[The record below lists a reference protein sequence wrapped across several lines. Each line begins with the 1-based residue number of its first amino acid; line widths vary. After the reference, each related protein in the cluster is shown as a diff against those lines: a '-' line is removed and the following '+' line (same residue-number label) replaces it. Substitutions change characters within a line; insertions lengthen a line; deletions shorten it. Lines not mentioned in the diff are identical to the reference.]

1 MCVSFCVTVLW
12 LCEKAGPESKTFT
25 TTYSTCCQYKLYF
38 YTLGDGGGVCGG
50 VIAVA
55 LPQLIQIA
63 ANCSL
68 AVVTSKLIK

>member
-1 MCVSFCVTVLW
+1 MRKRDQNQRLSRLLTLLAASTSF
-12 LCEKAGPESKTFT
+12 TFT
-25 TTYSTCCQYKLYF
+25 HLVMVA
-38 YTLGDGGGVCGG
+38 VCVGG

>member
-1 MCVSFCVTVLW
+1 MRKQHQTQRLSRLLTLLAASTGF
-12 LCEKAGPESKTFT
+12 TFT
-25 TTYSTCCQYKLYF
+25 HLVMVAV
-38 YTLGDGGGVCGG
+38 GGF
-50 VIAVA
+50 IAVA

>member
-1 MCVSFCVTVLW
+1 MRKRDQNQRLSRLLTR
-12 LCEKAGPESKTFT
+12 
-25 TTYSTCCQYKLYF
+25 CQYKLYF

>member
-1 MCVSFCVTVLW
+1 MRKRDQNQRLSRLLTLLAASTSF
-12 LCEKAGPESKTFT
+12 TFT
-25 TTYSTCCQYKLYF
+25 HLVMVA
-38 YTLGDGGGVCGG
+38 VCVWGGG

>member
-1 MCVSFCVTVLW
+1 MRKRDQNQRLSRLLTLLAASTSF
-12 LCEKAGPESKTFT
+12 TFT
-25 TTYSTCCQYKLYF
+25 HLVMVA
-38 YTLGDGGGVCGG
+38 VCVWGG

>member
-1 MCVSFCVTVLW
+1 MRKRDQNQRLSRLLTLLAASTSF
-12 LCEKAGPESKTFT
+12 TFT
-25 TTYSTCCQYKLYF
+25 HLVMVA
-38 YTLGDGGGVCGG
+38 VCVWG